1 MIITTLLIAFI
12 VMPFIELSLLLKI
25 HEHIGTMYTLGLV
38 LSTGIIGA
46 FLAKAQG
53 IMIITKIQREVAQ
66 GRMPAPYL
74 IDGVMILIAGILLIT
89 PGLITDTVGFSLLI
103 PPIRYSIRMYMRKII
118 EDKLRN
124 GKMNVTTFKF

>member
-1 MIITTLLIAFI
+1 
-12 VMPFIELSLLLKI
+12 MPFIELSLLLKI
-25 HEHIGTMYTLGLV
+25 HEHVGTMYTLSIV
-38 LSTGIIGA
+38 IMTGIIGA

-53 IMIITKIQREVAQ
+53 IMIISRIQREVAQ

-89 PGLITDTVGFSLLI
+89 PGLITDTVGFALLI
-103 PPIRYSIRMYMRKII
+103 QPIRYSIRMYMRKII

-124 GKMNVTTFKF
+124 GNMNVTTFKF

>member
-1 MIITTLLIAFI
+1 MILTILLFAFI
-12 VMPFIELSLLLKI
+12 IMPFIELTLLLKI
-25 HEHIGTMYTLGLV
+25 HEHIGTFYTLGIV
-38 LSTGIIGA
+38 ISTGIIGA

-53 IMIITKIQREVAQ
+53 IMIISKIQQEVAK

-89 PGLITDTVGFSLLI
+89 PGLITDTIGFSLLI
-103 PPIRYSIRMYMRKII
+103 PPIRFSIRMYMRKII

-124 GKMNVTTFKF
+124 GSMNITTFKF

>member
-1 MIITTLLIAFI
+1 MIITILLVAFI
-12 VMPFIELSLLLKI
+12 IMPFIELSLLLKI
-25 HEHIGTMYTLGLV
+25 HEHIGTFHTLGLV
-38 LSTGIIGA
+38 IATGIIGA

-53 IMIITKIQREVAQ
+53 IMIISKIQQEVAK

-89 PGLITDTVGFSLLI
+89 PGLITDTVGFALLV
-103 PPIRYSIRMYMRKII
+103 PPIRFSIRMYIRKVI

-124 GKMNVTTFKF
+124 GSMNITTFKF

>member
-25 HEHIGTMYTLGLV
+25 HEYIGTMYTLGIV
-38 LSTGIIGA
+38 IATGIIGT

-53 IMIITKIQREVAQ
+53 IMIIAKIQREVAQ

-89 PGLITDTVGFSLLI
+89 PGLITDTVGLLLLI
-103 PPIRYSIRMYMRKII
+103 PPIRYSIRMYMRKVI
-118 EDKLRN
+118 EKKLRN
-124 GKMNVTTFKF
+124 GSMNVTTFKF

>member
-1 MIITTLLIAFI
+1 
-12 VMPFIELSLLLKI
+12 MPFIELSLLLKI
-25 HEHIGTMYTLGLV
+25 HEYVGTMYTLGIV
-38 LSTGIIGA
+38 IMTGIIGA

-53 IMIITKIQREVAQ
+53 IMIISRIQREVAQ

-89 PGLITDTVGFSLLI
+89 PGLITDTIGFSLLI

-118 EDKLRN
+118 EKKLRN
-124 GKMNVTTFKF
+124 GNMNVTTFKF

>member
-1 MIITTLLIAFI
+1 MILTTLLIAFI

-25 HEHIGTMYTLGLV
+25 HEHVGTMYTLSIV
-38 LSTGIIGA
+38 IMTGIIGA

-53 IMIITKIQREVAQ
+53 IMIISKIQREVAQ

-118 EDKLRN
+118 EKKLNN
-124 GKMNVTTFKF
+124 GSMNVTTFKF

>member
-1 MIITTLLIAFI
+1 MILTTLLIAFI
-12 VMPFIELSLLLKI
+12 IMPFIELSLLLKI
-25 HEHIGTMYTLGLV
+25 HEYIGTFYTLGLV
-38 LSTGIIGA
+38 ISTGIIGA

-53 IMIITKIQREVAQ
+53 IMIIAKIQREVAK

-103 PPIRYSIRMYMRKII
+103 PPIRYSIRMYMRKKI
-118 EDKLRN
+118 EEKLRN
-124 GKMNVTTFKF
+124 GSMNITTFRF